1 MECVWDFPKFMNYKH
16 QYLLQVFIILL
27 RLKFKSY
34 KHLAEEEVEF
44 DPRQER

>member
-1 MECVWDFPKFMNYKH
+1 MHCKH
-16 QYLLQVFIILL
+16 QYLLKVLIVLL

>member
-1 MECVWDFPKFMNYKH
+1 MECCWDFPKFMNYKH
-16 QYLLQVFIILL
+16 QYLLKVLIVLL